1 MNGRQPV
8 ELWKDII
15 PWTVHLHGKFYGFDA
30 NGDEPSID
38 YEAIF
43 KVFTEGGYDGY
54 ISSEYEGS
62 AFTDE
67 FDAFDMVEM
76 QHKLFKKCL
85 KNLQYV

>member
-1 MNGRQPV
+1 MPYV
-8 ELWKDII
+8 
-15 PWTVHLHGKFYGFDA
+15 VHVHGKFYGFDE

-38 YEAIF
+38 YPAIF

-67 FDAFDMVEM
+67 FDAFDQVEK
-76 QHKLFKKCL
+76 QHKLFKKIL
-85 KNLQYV
+85 KTL